1 MGKLQ
6 IRVCLHEGVPQIP
19 PKRTLISGSF
29 QLRGPAPDDSILDN
43 HQPTQPIKST
53 YMYTVLT
60 SLDFMPIN
68 PPHITHRDDG
78 QTNEFID
85 AVTMAPSGVGEDSQ
99 ADTWADVTLVGAFRA
114 D

>member
-19 PKRTLISGSF
+19 PKRTLIFGSF
-29 QLRGPAPDDSILDN
+29 QLRGPAPDDSILDTHPAN
-43 HQPTQPIKST
+43 RPIKST
-53 YMYTVLT
+53 CTFLT
-60 SLDFMPIN
+60 SLDFMPVN
-68 PPHITHRDDG
+68 PPYIMHRDDG